1 MLLLQDSKGGK
12 FQPTLIVFPARTS
25 FLLLDTSG

>member
-1 MLLLQDSKGGK
+1 MLLLQDSEGGK
-12 FQPTLIVFPARTS
+12 FQPAFPAFPARTF